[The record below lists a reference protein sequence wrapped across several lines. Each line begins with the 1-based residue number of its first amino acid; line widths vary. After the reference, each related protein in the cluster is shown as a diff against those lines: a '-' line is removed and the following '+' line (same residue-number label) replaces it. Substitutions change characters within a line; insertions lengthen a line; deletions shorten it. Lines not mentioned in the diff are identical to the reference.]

1 MKPEN
6 FEFITQYLTP
16 ENFNNMLQMFISA
29 STATATA
36 ATNLF
41 NHMCPLMYTQPSKP
55 NQPAQNSQFPQT
67 NSSGPAQNCHQNP
80 GANFGS
86 LFQNLMTPQNLLFVS
101 QMCTPQNLSYLAN
114 LSAAFQP
121 RDVRNPQNNVPE
133 NSSPIPCKNSTQ
145 NTSPTSAQNTWQ
157 NSMPNTCKN
166 SAQNDPHNPFGALFQ
181 NLMTPQNLAY
191 VQQNLSDAA
200 SMLSKGIK
208 TTLNQIPKPVQ
219 NPTQIPVQ
227 TPQIPVQ
234 TPEIPVQTPAQT
246 PVQTTVEIPV
256 QVQNPMQKEETPA
269 DSELFRPQ
277 VQAMTDMGFTNAH
290 LNEEILRK
298 FNGNLDQ
305 AIQFIIDVSF

>member
-1 MKPEN
+1 
-6 FEFITQYLTP
+6 LTP
-16 ENFNNMLQMFISA
+16 ENFNNMVQMFISA

-86 LFQNLMTPQNLLFVS
+86 LFQNLMTPQNLLFVT

-121 RDVRNPQNNVPE
+121 RDVRNPQNNAPE
-133 NSSPIPCKNSTQ
+133 NGSPIPCKNSTQ
-145 NTSPTSAQNTWQ
+145 NTSPTPAQNTCQ

-166 SAQNDPHNPFGALFQ
+166 SAQNNPHNPFGALFQ

-219 NPTQIPVQ
+219 NPS
-227 TPQIPVQ
+227 QIPVQ
-234 TPEIPVQTPAQT
+234 TPEIPVHIPAQS
-246 PVQTTVEIPV
+246 PVQTTAEI
-256 QVQNPMQKEETPA
+256 PMQKEETPA
-269 DSELFRPQ
+269 DSELFRQQ
-277 VQAMTDMGFTNAH
+277 VQAMTDMGFTNSH

-305 AIQFIIDVSF
+305 AIQFIIEVSF